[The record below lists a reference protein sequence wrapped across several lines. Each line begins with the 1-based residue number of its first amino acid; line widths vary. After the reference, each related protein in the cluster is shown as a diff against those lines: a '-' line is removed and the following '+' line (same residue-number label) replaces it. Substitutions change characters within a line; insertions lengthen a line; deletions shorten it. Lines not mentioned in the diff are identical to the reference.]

1 MIFTVDYFLID
12 GNLYCIRDPPP
23 QPLVPTLTVLFPT
36 SNLSPSMQ
44 SCILPTEEPGEAEE
58 VLAGLRE

>member
-1 MIFTVDYFLID
+1 MEIYIVSMILLHNHFFPI
-12 GNLYCIRDPPP
+12 
-23 QPLVPTLTVLFPT
+23 LTMLFPT

-44 SCILPTEEPGEAEE
+44 SCILPTEEPGDAEE